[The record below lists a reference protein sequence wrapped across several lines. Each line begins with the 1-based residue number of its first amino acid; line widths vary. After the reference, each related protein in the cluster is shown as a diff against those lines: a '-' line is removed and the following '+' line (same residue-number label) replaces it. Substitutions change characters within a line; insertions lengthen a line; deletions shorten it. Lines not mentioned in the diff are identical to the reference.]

1 MKYIQNQRL
10 KEYFVLCRYI
20 GLSRR
25 ASGPKDGVSYI
36 CDTGTTFVRIQQT
49 SRASAPGLLAGKR
62 VFPSRCLK
70 TPSMIGCAGVMCTF
84 LGTKPKSAARP
95 TPELGTVLPPSAA
108 SRASCGF
115 PSRQKRAAPA
125 PRRLHRQRP
134 AACRAAESTGTG
146 RSHRSSTAAGAPSRL
161 PLERSR
167 SLVATGVAAS
177 ACGHGRCCVCAA
189 LDGRCVRYSGR
200 EGESTGF

>member
-1 MKYIQNQRL
+1 LLHVGAVDCRGELLGERTMCHIYVTQ
-10 KEYFVLCRYI
+10 VLH
-20 GLSRR
+20 SH
-25 ASGPKDGVSYI
+25 I
-36 CDTGTTFVRIQQT
+36 CDKPAEHQR
-49 SRASAPGLLAGKR
+49 PGCLPEQESL
-62 VFPSRCLK
+62 PSRCLK
-70 TPSMIGCAGVMCTF
+70 PPSMIGCAGVMGTF
-84 LGTKPKSAARP
+84 LGAKPKFAARP

-134 AACRAAESTGTG
+134 AVCRAAESRGTG

-161 PLERSR
+161 PLGRSR
-167 SLVATGVAAS
+167 SLAATGVAAS
-177 ACGHGRCCVCAA
+177 ACGHSRCCVCAA